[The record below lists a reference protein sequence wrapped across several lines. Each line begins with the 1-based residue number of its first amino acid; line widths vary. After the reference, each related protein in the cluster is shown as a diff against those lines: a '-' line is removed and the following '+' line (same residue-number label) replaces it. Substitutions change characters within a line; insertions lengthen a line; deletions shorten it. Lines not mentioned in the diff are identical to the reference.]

1 VKCAVRGAAERRIL
15 ITRGCPIRDRV
26 RAGIARVQN
35 GGTTRSGKP
44 IGRPQRL
51 IDLDKLRELR
61 REGRSWRACAI
72 ALKVP
77 ARTLRSRIALF
88 A

>member
-1 VKCAVRGAAERRIL
+1 MAEFEREL
-15 ITRGCPIRDRV
+15 IRDRV

-35 GGTTRSGKP
+35 GGKTRSGKP

-51 IDLDKLRELR
+51 VDLAKLRELR
-61 REGRSWRACAI
+61 AEGRSWRACAI
-72 ALKVP
+72 ALKCA
-77 ARTLRSRIALF
+77 ARTLRSRIPLF